1 MVQDMNGLVNLISKR
16 DGISKNEALA
26 IVEEAQAD
34 IAEAVYNGESYEEI
48 VSILEY
54 CLGLE
59 PDYLDILLPL

>member
-1 MVQDMNGLVNLISKR
+1 MVKDMNELVELIRKR

-26 IVEEAQAD
+26 IVEETQAD
-34 IAEAVYNGESYEEI
+34 IAEAIYNGESYEEI

-54 CLGLE
+54 DLGLE

>member
-1 MVQDMNGLVNLISKR
+1 MVQDMNGLVELIRKR

-26 IVEEAQAD
+26 IVEETQAD
-34 IAEAVYNGESYEEI
+34 IAEAIYNGESYEEI

-54 CLGLE
+54 DLGLE

>member
-16 DGISKNEALA
+16 DGISKNEALG
-26 IVEEAQAD
+26 IVEETQAD
-34 IAEAVYNGESYEEI
+34 IAEAIYNGEPYEEV

-54 CLGLE
+54 DLGLE

>member
-1 MVQDMNGLVNLISKR
+1 MVQDINELVELIRKR

-26 IVEEAQAD
+26 IVEETQAD

-54 CLGLE
+54 DLGLE

>member
-34 IAEAVYNGESYEEI
+34 IVEAIYNGEPYEEV

-54 CLGLE
+54 DLNLE